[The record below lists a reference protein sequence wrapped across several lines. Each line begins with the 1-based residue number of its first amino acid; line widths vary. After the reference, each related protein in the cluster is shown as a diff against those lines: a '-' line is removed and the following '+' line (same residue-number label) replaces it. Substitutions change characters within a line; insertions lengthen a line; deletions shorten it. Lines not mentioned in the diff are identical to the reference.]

1 MFTTKNIKNILLL
14 KVLRAIESPFNNVKM
29 NDHILSQDIMDNHKS
44 QLTKLIINIFLKIR
58 LFHEAKI
65 SSEKI
70 ENIRQKY
77 TKLILFKNQ

>member
-1 MFTTKNIKNILLL
+1 MKNILVV
-14 KVLRAIESPFNNVKM
+14 KIFRSIENPFNTETMNV
-29 NDHILSQDIMDNHKS
+29 HILSQDVLDNHKS
-44 QLTKLIINIFLKIR
+44 QLTKLIINLFLKIR

-65 SSEKI
+65 SSEKT